1 VIVPLVPGVG
11 HVGIV
16 ESPLEAVL
24 LWMELGAVEGEFL
37 RLQGGDEL
45 QPVLHSH
52 EQRAWPLDEGGQD
65 AKCVEEDIACGWRE
79 GRIPDQ

>member
-1 VIVPLVPGVG
+1 VNALLVPGVG

-24 LWMELGAVEGEFL
+24 LRMELGAVEGELL

-52 EQRAWPLDEGGQD
+52 EHWKWLIDESGHD
-65 AKCVEEDIACGWRE
+65 CKCVASDIACGWRE